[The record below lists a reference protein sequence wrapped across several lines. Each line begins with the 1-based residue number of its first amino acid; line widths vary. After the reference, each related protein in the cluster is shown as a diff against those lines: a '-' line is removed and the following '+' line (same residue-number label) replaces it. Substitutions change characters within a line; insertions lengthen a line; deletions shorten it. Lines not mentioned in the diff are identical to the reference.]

1 MEALINYIMQLYWL
15 PFFGA
20 ITFAI
25 IAILE
30 YRSSLGIFSPSG
42 LTSLYSFIKFS
53 MESLLVL
60 NFTSLVTLAN
70 IYGVSEQQYISQAI
84 LVSFSVSLFSYILL
98 WKCSYSIRRSYYLS
112 IGCKFRKTFESKH
125 IKNKSRW
132 LIPKASFRYFVILVA
147 GLLFVLIIFQNAGGI
162 MSYISNFASRTEMLA
177 GYGAIVKFSA
187 LFIQLA
193 ILYFFAIKYKASP
206 IYAYI
211 VLLSGMLILFT
222 LGGRTAPIF
231 LLFTS
236 LVYVHFHYKKFT
248 LTPREILLFSIL
260 FIAAL
265 FISLLRFE
273 NIGSLL
279 QMQLS
284 EVPFELWFSVIG
296 AYFTYIIRDS
306 VIISYF
312 SENEFWYGSGLMSFL
327 YAFIPRALYPGK
339 PVVDNGVY
347 VIAMTNGQQVT
358 PPMVPEDLPAYG
370 WPESYMAGY
379 MEAGWI
385 GLILGV
391 ILSCYLVHFI
401 FSRLVK
407 SNFRIE
413 WVFLYCFFIFRQPL
427 YLTSIDMFNIIFH
440 IIFVLSI
447 GFMVSKSFVLKKD

>member
-1 MEALINYIMQLYWL
+1 MEVFINYFIQFHWL
-15 PFFGA
+15 PFLGA

-25 IAILE
+25 IVILE

-42 LTSLYSFIKFS
+42 LTSLYSFIKFG

-60 NFTSLVTLAN
+60 NFKSLTALAN

-84 LVSFSVSLFSYILL
+84 LISFSVSLFSYVML
-98 WKCSYSIRRSYYLS
+98 WKCSYAMRSAYFFS
-112 IGCKFRKTFESKH
+112 IGTTFRKALELNH
-125 IKNKSRW
+125 EKNRSRW
-132 LIPKASFRYFVILVA
+132 LIPKASFGYFVIFSV
-147 GLLFVLIIFQNAGGI
+147 GLLFLLIIFQGAGGI
-162 MSYISNFASRTEMLA
+162 ANYISNFASRTEMLA
-177 GYGAIVKFSA
+177 GYGAVVKFSV

-193 ILYFFAIKYKASP
+193 TLYFFAVKYKVSP
-206 IYAYI
+206 VSAYTI
-211 VLLSGMLILFT
+211 LLSGMLMLFA

-231 LLFTS
+231 LLFS
-236 LVYVHFHYKKFT
+236 GLVYVHFHHKKFT
-248 LTPREILLFSIL
+248 LTLRVISLFSIL

-273 NIGSLL
+273 NLDSLL
-279 QMQLS
+279 QMRFS

-312 SENEFWYGSGLMSFL
+312 SENEFWYGSGLLSFL
-327 YAFIPRALYPGK
+327 YAFIPRTFYSGK

-358 PPMVPEDLPAYG
+358 PPMAPQDLPAYG
-370 WPESYMAGY
+370 WPESYMSGY

-391 ILSCYLVHFI
+391 SLSCYLVHFI

-407 SNFRIE
+407 SNFKIE
-413 WVFLYCFFIFRQPL
+413 WVFLYCFFMFRQPL

-440 IIFVLSI
+440 SVFVLGI
-447 GFMVSKSFVLKKD
+447 GFMVSKKFVLKND